1 MTDVPYR
8 DFYYPL
14 NVFMHILTHEE
25 GGVEYLHYGLF
36 SHPGEP
42 IAAAQERSTALLF
55 ERLPPPPARI
65 LDVGAGLGTTLA
77 RLTSLGYDAMGI
89 TPDPKQIAMIRSRFA
104 GRVRVENRPF
114 ETLDESHGFDSVIFQ
129 ESSQYID
136 AESLFAKA
144 EKITRHL
151 IVLDEFAVAP
161 AEGLHSYTRFTE
173 CATRHGFQKTEEIDV
188 SQQAAPTIDYFR
200 ARIPR
205 YRQPL
210 IDDLGVTSAQVEDL
224 ISSGERYRDL
234 YARGVYAYRLLQF
247 HRDR

>member
-25 GGVEYLHYGLF
+25 GGVQYLHYGLF
-36 SHPGEP
+36 ARPDDS

-55 ERLPPPPARI
+55 ERLPRPPARV

-77 RLTSLGYDAMGI
+77 RLADLGYDATGI
-89 TPDPKQIAMIRSRFA
+89 TPDPKQVAMIRSRF
-104 GRVRVENRPF
+104 GTRVRVENRPF
-114 ETLDESHGFDSVIFQ
+114 ETLDEGRVFDCVVFQ

-144 EKITRHL
+144 AKLTAHV

-161 AEGLHSYTRFTE
+161 AEGLHSYARFVD
-173 CATRHGFQKTEEIDV
+173 CATRHGFTKSEEVDV
-188 SQQAAPTIDYFR
+188 SEQAAPTIDYFR

-210 IDDLGVTSAQVEDL
+210 IEDLGLTSAQVDEL
-224 ISSGERYRDL
+224 IASGERYRDL